1 MTDRA
6 LAALLVARLTGT
18 ADHPRFTG
26 TPIDLSTLDAHTLG
40 AVWPALRRT
49 ECAVMLRDFA
59 YDDPRAE
66 FARWLHG
73 QTDALGLV
81 PLVDADAALELF
93 RDIPPGAWQRALEEL
108 PCLDALPSPTLQA
121 ELARIASEP
130 EEDGLRA
137 ASAYGAYALDW
148 FAGRRDFSA
157 RRDAYAQAL
166 ADSPFRVRELD
177 VLPELGPAALLA
189 LAATHDSYF
198 APKRLWIDFSDP
210 AVTLAEDAAYVE
222 FARDALTE
230 AARQVAAI
238 HAGTVPYEADRAFT
252 TDDAQVVARAA
263 RVAAYRDEAWLR
275 PLIGPLLTGVC
286 VAPTAAKT
294 APSQSLAI
302 ALGHAV
308 ETIPTP
314 ESVRAL
320 RDALAAVRH
329 AGVQKKLARNLKP
342 AERALGERPH
352 TALRMTLDAK
362 PDKKQLAML
371 AACMEAGFWQPMTL
385 GLAEWR
391 ERLVDAPAG
400 AAFSTRMIWQA
411 RGSDGSTQS
420 FIPEIAKGKVC
431 LRNAAGH
438 ACDIADGSDIRLWH
452 PLLADADERLA
463 WQRAIVGRALR
474 QPVRQAFR
482 EYYVPEESDA
492 SASDSAMFEGHVL
505 SSRPLLGVARREGW
519 SIRAYDDGLVRE
531 FGDVRATFLVDARL
545 YPGSESHG
553 TSRRLHVERRHERR
567 WVPLPIGEIDRVV
580 FSEVARAV
588 DLLVSVSAFALDD
601 DATRTA
607 TAALAV
613 DPVRQRD
620 IDADR
625 WQRLNRLS
633 DLPLGVMARH
643 RKHVLSLVFADAI
656 AQGRMTIDER
666 HVRVG
671 AWSVHCATGR
681 VTRDGEPVE
690 PATEPPPSPLRA
702 VPWLPY
708 DEALLQRIVDVVAG
722 LLD

>member
-189 LAATHDSYF
+189 LAATHDGYF